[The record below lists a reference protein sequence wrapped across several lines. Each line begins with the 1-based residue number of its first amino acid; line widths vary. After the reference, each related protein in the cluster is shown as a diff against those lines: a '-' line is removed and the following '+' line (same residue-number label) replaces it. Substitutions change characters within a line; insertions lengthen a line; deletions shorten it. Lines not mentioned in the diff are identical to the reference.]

1 MFGFSLSKLLFTIL
15 VIGAVWYG
23 FKWIGRLQSRS
34 GARGRVRGADAS
46 PSEAPQPLEAQE
58 MVQCAVC
65 GDYVA
70 AGAVV
75 DCQRA
80 ECPYPR

>member
-1 MFGFSLSKLLFTIL
+1 MFGFSLSKLILTIL

-23 FKWIGRLQSRS
+23 FKWIGRLQNRS
-34 GARGRVRGADAS
+34 GARRRVRAPGAS
-46 PSEAPQPLEAQE
+46 PSEQAQPLEAQD

-70 AGAVV
+70 AGASV
-75 DCQRA
+75 DCRRA
-80 ECPYPR
+80 ECPYLR